1 MYSGAWWWRWLR
13 VGAQSKMWPLL
24 GWFSGLMCV
33 GSVAGMVAWCAASQS
48 NSNYYQAFTSSTR
61 QQYYIVIGACDRW
74 LAVFGV
80 PYGLEFLCLVIPK
93 LLLLGR
99 LMSDAARSLKQPV
112 RRTLHPVY
120 FCNIMCMGLS

>member
-1 MYSGAWWWRWLR
+1 MR

-61 QQYYIVIGACDRW
+61 QQYYLVIGACDRW

-80 PYGLEFLCLVIPK
+80 PYGLEFLCLVMCTCCVACDMCVVWHVTCFCK
-93 LLLLGR
+93 QVRFG
-99 LMSDAARSLKQPV
+99 AAPA
-112 RRTLHPVY
+112 
-120 FCNIMCMGLS
+120 G